1 MKHLLFFIKQINAFA
16 GRRLYLNL
24 IAMTLISLI
33 EGVGIF
39 LLIPLISLTGIIN
52 VNNTNDSI
60 PLSFLSNLF
69 HDLSQNVSLIII
81 LSSYILLII
90 GQGVFQRHQII
101 LNVKIQQS
109 YSLFL
114 KENTYKSLLQA
125 NWGFF
130 LKNRKSDLINIM
142 TTEIGRV
149 SGGIQMFLQF
159 LSALVFS
166 FIQLILAFWLSPQ
179 LTISILLFGI
189 LLIFFSRRFINK
201 SSDLGKETVEL
212 SKTFLA
218 GITDHLNGI
227 KEIKSNNLEDYHFR
241 WFNRTSRVM
250 EENVVKIIRLR
261 SFSQLLNKVVSAILL
276 AAFVFF
282 SLKMFQ
288 AQPAQLMLIMVIF
301 SRLWPRISGI
311 QSSLEQLGTV
321 LPSFKVLI
329 DLQNEC
335 TAAKELD
342 GESLRLIQ
350 PLIINKAIECNDVA
364 FRYNSQQER
373 FALKDV
379 DLQIK
384 ANQMTAVVG
393 RSGAG
398 KSTLVDLLMGLN
410 KPEQGKVLI
419 DGKMLTSEN
428 LLSLRRSLSYV
439 PQDPFLFN
447 STIKENL
454 LIIDPNATEEQ
465 IWEALEF
472 ASAAEFVKKLP
483 KKLETLIGDRGVK
496 LSGGE
501 RQRLVLARAILRN
514 PSILILDEA
523 TSSLDTEN
531 ESKIQEA
538 IEKLK
543 GKMTIIVIAHRL
555 STIQNADQVIVL
567 DQGRIIQQGQ
577 FSQLANE
584 KRGVFNRLL
593 RKQMEISV

>member
-1 MKHLLFFIKQINAFA
+1 MKHLLFFTKQIYAFA
-16 GRRLYLNL
+16 GRKLYLNL
-24 IAMTLISLI
+24 IAMTLISLV

-39 LLIPLISLTGIIN
+39 LLIPLISLTGIIQ
-52 VNNTNDSI
+52 VNNTNDSM
-60 PLSFLSNLF
+60 PLSHLSNLF
-69 HDLSQNVSLIII
+69 QGLPETVSLIII

-90 GQGVFQRHQII
+90 GQGLFQRHQII

-166 FIQLILAFWLSPQ
+166 CIQLILAFWLSPQ

-189 LLIFFSRRFINK
+189 LLIFLSRKFINK
-201 SSDLGKETVEL
+201 SSDLGNETVEL

-227 KEIKSNNLEDYHFR
+227 KEIKSNNLENYHFR
-241 WFNRTSRVM
+241 WFNRTSRKM
-250 EENVVKIIRLR
+250 EENVVKIIKLR
-261 SFSQLLNKVVSAILL
+261 SFSQLINKVVSAILL
-276 AAFVFF
+276 ATFVIF

-288 AQPAQLMLIMVIF
+288 AQPTQLMLIMVIF

-311 QSSLEQLGTV
+311 QSNLEQLGAV

-335 TAAKELD
+335 TKAKELD
-342 GESLRLIQ
+342 GDSLRLIQ
-350 PLIINKAIECNDVA
+350 PLYINKAIECHNVA

-373 FALKDV
+373 FALKHV
-379 DLQIK
+379 NLQIK
-384 ANQMTAVVG
+384 ANQMTAIVG

-398 KSTLVDLLMGLN
+398 KSTFIDLLMGLN
-410 KPEQGKVLI
+410 QPEQGEVLI
-419 DGKMLTSEN
+419 DGKKLTSDN

-447 STIKENL
+447 ATIKENL
-454 LIIDPNATEEQ
+454 LITDPNATEEQ

-483 KKLETLIGDRGVK
+483 NKLDTLIGDRGIK

-523 TSSLDTEN
+523 TSALDTEN

-538 IEKLK
+538 IEQLK

-555 STIQNADQVIVL
+555 STIRNADQVIVL
-567 DQGRIIQQGQ
+567 EHGKIIQQGE

-584 KRGVFNRLL
+584 KRGVFNSLL